1 MIFIIMIHNLY
12 KEYKKFNIYKITK
25 NKDDF
30 LFITFYISR
39 IKQKYKDINDKS
51 FSFIQYIVDI
61 KKKDATLIVLKTNN
75 IYKNKGYATKL
86 LQDSLNYLKNIK
98 IQKIELDDMSDH
110 SWEDHNIYISF
121 GFKYINEFP
130 EPEMILLI
138 NK

>member
-1 MIFIIMIHNLY
+1 MIHNLY